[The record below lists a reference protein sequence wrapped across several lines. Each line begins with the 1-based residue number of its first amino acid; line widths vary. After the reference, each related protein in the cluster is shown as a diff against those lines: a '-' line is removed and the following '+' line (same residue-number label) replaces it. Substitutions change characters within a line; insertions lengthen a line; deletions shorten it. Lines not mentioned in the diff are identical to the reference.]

1 MNCLAFLSV
10 QHMVLIAIVAI
21 LIFGR
26 RLPEVGRDLGR
37 GLLEFKKGLRGVTG
51 DMDDVK
57 KDATDIRNTV
67 ARAGEEE
74 TKKLP

>member
-1 MNCLAFLSV
+1 MNCLAFLSM
-10 QHMVLIAIVAI
+10 QHMVVIAVVAI

-51 DMDDVK
+51 DLEEVK
-57 KDATDIRNTV
+57 KDASEVRNTV

-74 TKKLP
+74 PKKLP